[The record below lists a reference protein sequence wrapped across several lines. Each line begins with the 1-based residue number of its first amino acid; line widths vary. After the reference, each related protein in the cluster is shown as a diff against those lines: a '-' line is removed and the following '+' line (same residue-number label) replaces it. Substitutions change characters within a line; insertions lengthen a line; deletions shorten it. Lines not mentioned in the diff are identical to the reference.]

1 MRMYGTISTAPH
13 YREVVCVLLEHGTD
27 LNAWDHSNWTPLF
40 GASQEGHLEVV
51 QFLLN
56 YGIDSHA
63 TDHGGW
69 ISL

>member
-1 MRMYGTISTAPH
+1 MRLYGTIATTPH
-13 YREVVCVLLEHGTD
+13 YWEVVCVLEHGTD
-27 LNAWDHSNWTPLF
+27 LNARDHSNWTPLF

-56 YGIDSHA
+56 YGVDSQA

-69 ISL
+69 TSL